1 MAHVPSAPTDHYTLI
16 SADCHAGGSHDQYRE
31 YLDPAYR
38 DRFDEWRGG
47 YRNPFRD
54 LGDQRKL
61 RNWDDQ
67 LRIGQQEDD
76 GVVAE
81 VVFPNTIPPFFPSF
95 VLFAGPPPPED
106 YELRRAGI
114 RAHNRW
120 LVDWC
125 ERYPAQRA
133 GIGQIFLNDVDDAIA
148 EARWIAEHGL
158 RGGVLLPNVPPDCT
172 WVAPLHDPV
181 YEPLWSELEAL
192 GLPVNVHGGTGLPD
206 YGAHPHSLL
215 LYLVE
220 VPFYA
225 QRPLVHLLLS
235 GVFDRH
241 PDLRFVVTESGA
253 EWIVPLVERL
263 DGIIET
269 IRSTGA
275 TGELRFA
282 EDAVLRRSATE
293 YVRQNLWMGVSQP
306 SPADLTALDVL
317 GTDRFMWGSD
327 YPHDEGTYP
336 FTVEGLRALFAGF
349 EPGRIHELVAA
360 NAAAL
365 YGFDLD
371 TLAPIAERVGP
382 TVAEVASPLTELP
395 ADANDALRKAAA
407 PVGAAAR

>member
-1 MAHVPSAPTDHYTLI
+1 VATVPSAPTDHYTLI

-61 RNWDDQ
+61 RNWDDE
-67 LRIGQQEDD
+67 LRIGQQEAD

-106 YELRRAGI
+106 YELRLAGI

-125 ERYPAQRA
+125 DRYPDQRA

-148 EARWIAEHGL
+148 DARWIAEHGL

-172 WVAPLHDPV
+172 WVAPLHHPV
-181 YEPLWSELEAL
+181 YEPLWSELESL

-206 YGAHPHSLL
+206 YGAFPHSLL

-235 GVFDRH
+235 GVFERH
-241 PDLRFVVTESGA
+241 PDLRFVITESGA

-269 IRSTGA
+269 IRATGA

-282 EDAVLRRSATE
+282 EDAVLAHTATE
-293 YVRQNLWMGVSQP
+293 YVQRNVWMGVSQP

-317 GTDRFMWGSD
+317 GEDRFMWGSD
-327 YPHDEGTYP
+327 YPHDEGTHP
-336 FTVEGLRALFAGF
+336 FTVEGLRALFAGMD
-349 EPGRIHELVAA
+349 PARIHQLVAS
-360 NAAAL
+360 NAAGL

-371 TLAPIAERVGP
+371 ALAPIAERVGP
-382 TVAEVASPLTELP
+382 TVAEVATPLDELP

-407 PVGAAAR
+407 AV